1 MSKTL
6 RQRIFED
13 TGYDH
18 LSPISIARDQ
28 RLKALYEEWWRVRGT
43 PEETVAYEA
52 FRKFVLEEYCERDD
66 TSTTNVD

>member
-13 TGYDH
+13 TGYDM

-28 RLKALYEEWWRVRGT
+28 RLRALYEAWLKAKGT
-43 PEETVAYEA
+43 PEEAIAYAA
-52 FRKFVLEEYCERDD
+52 FVKFVREEYP
-66 TSTTNVD
+66 

>member
-18 LSPISIARDQ
+18 LSPISIARDR
-28 RLKALYEEWWRVRGT
+28 RLRVLYEEWWRVRGT
-43 PEETVAYEA
+43 PEETVAFQA
-52 FRKFVLEEYCERDD
+52 FRKFVLEEYCERDAN
-66 TSTTNVD
+66 TTNLD

>member
-13 TGYDH
+13 TGYDM

-28 RLKALYEEWWRVRGT
+28 RLRALYETYLTAKAT
-43 PEETVAYEA
+43 PQGAAAYEA
-52 FRKFVLEEYCERDD
+52 FAKFVSEEYQ
-66 TSTTNVD
+66 